1 MRIGLAAR
9 IAPALFGLAAAA
21 IAHDFWIEPSTFRPA
36 VGSQLFVSLRVGQD
50 FQGDPVPRNP
60 ALVQRF
66 ALVSGGGEV
75 PIGGFAGADP
85 AGSIRIP
92 GPGILWIAYRSGRS
106 PVTLEAEKF
115 EKYLAEEGLEKIVQ
129 ARSARGESGKPGRE
143 VFSRSVKSMLV
154 AGDAPDAGRD
164 FERVLGLTLE
174 IVPRKDPRRIFPGG
188 RLPVRLLYEGRP
200 LSGALVVAM
209 NQAASGEKI
218 RVRTDARGEATLDL
232 SGKGGVWL
240 VKAVHMTPAPPG
252 LDADWES
259 VWTSLTLQIP

>member
-1 MRIGLAAR
+1 VSIGLAAR
-9 IAPALFGLAAAA
+9 IAPALFGLASAA
-21 IAHDFWIEPSTFRPA
+21 IAHDFWIEPSSFRPA
-36 VGSQLFVSLRVGQD
+36 VGSEVFVSLRVGQD

-66 ALVSGGGEV
+66 ALVSGGGEI
-75 PIGGFAGADP
+75 PIGGLPGADP
-85 AGSIRIP
+85 AGSIRVAS
-92 GPGILWIAYRSGRS
+92 PGILWIAYRSGRS
-106 PVTLEAEKF
+106 SVTLEAEKF
-115 EKYLAEEGLEKIVQ
+115 EKYLGEEGLEEIAR
-129 ARSARGESGKPGRE
+129 ARSARGESGKAGRE
-143 VFSRSVKSMLV
+143 VFSRSVKSMIV
-154 AGDAPDAGRD
+154 AGDAREAGGD
-164 FERVLGLTLE
+164 FDRVLGLTLE
-174 IVPRKDPRRIFPGG
+174 IVPRKDPRRILPGG

-218 RVRTDARGEATLDL
+218 RARTDVRGEAMLDL
-232 SGKGGVWL
+232 SRQGVWL

>member
-9 IAPALFGLAAAA
+9 VAPALFGLAAAA
-21 IAHDFWIEPSTFRPA
+21 LAHDFWIEPSSFRPA
-36 VGSQLFVSLRVGQD
+36 VGSELHVSLRVGQD
-50 FQGDPVPRNP
+50 FRGDPVPRNS

-66 ALVSGGGEV
+66 ALVSGSGET
-75 PIGGFAGADP
+75 PIGGLPGTDP
-85 AGSIRIP
+85 AGSIRVP
-92 GPGILWIAYRSGRS
+92 GPGIFWIAYRSGRS
-106 PVTLEAEKF
+106 PMTLEAKKF
-115 EKYLAEEGLEKIVQ
+115 EKYLAEEGLERIVR
-129 ARSARGESGKPGRE
+129 ARSGRGESDRPGYE

-154 AGDAPDAGRD
+154 AGDAPAAGRD
-164 FERVLGLTLE
+164 FDRVLGLTLE

-232 SGKGGVWL
+232 SRQGFWL